1 MPAPP
6 PNPFTIKTMNEEVED
21 DYWAEVSRDLS
32 RIEGLLELEDNNCL
46 DTAGGFKL
54 ASEIRWELEAIR
66 SRIWAHRKTLGNS
79 PEPL

>member
-1 MPAPP
+1 MLNSKA
-6 PNPFTIKTMNEEVED
+6 MNEEVED
-21 DYWAEVSRDLS
+21 DYWAEVSSDLLS
-32 RIEGLLELEDNNCL
+32 VEKLLELDYNNCL

-54 ASEIRWELEAIR
+54 ASELRLELEAMR

>member
-1 MPAPP
+1 M
-6 PNPFTIKTMNEEVED
+6 TIDVED
-21 DYWAEVSRDLS
+21 DYWDEVSRDLLS
-32 RIEGLLELEDNNCL
+32 IEKLLELEDNNCL

-54 ASEIRWELEAIR
+54 ASEVRIELEAIR